1 MSRVDNEIL
10 FNQMNWR
17 YACKKFDSTKIIRE
31 ADWNILAETLRLTPS
46 SNGLQPWKFILVQQ
60 NTELREKLF
69 EAAWK
74 QPAVKDCSH
83 FLVITYKEKMDE
95 TYIERHIEHTSHITG
110 NPITNLEKYR
120 NSIIRDII
128 QGPRAATVEWWAQRQ
143 CYIAMGSLLTTAAL
157 MEIDTLPME
166 GLNLPAYDQLLE
178 IEGTGYKTIAAVA
191 CGYRSPDDKYAT
203 VKKVRFNMEDIL
215 TVK

>member
-1 MSRVDNEIL
+1 MSRVENEVL
-10 FNQMNWR
+10 FSQMNWR
-17 YACKKFDSTKIIRE
+17 YACKKFDPNKIIRE

-60 NTELREKLF
+60 NTELRQKLY

-74 QPAVKDCSH
+74 QSAVIDSSH
-83 FLVITYKEKMDE
+83 FLVITYKEKIDE
-95 TYIERHIEHTSHITG
+95 AYIERHIENTSLITG
-110 NPITNLEKYR
+110 NPIENLAKYR

-128 QGPRAATVEWWAQRQ
+128 QGPRGATVEWWAQRQ

-166 GLNLPAYDQLLE
+166 GINCAAYDQLLE
-178 IEGTGYKTIAAVA
+178 IEGSGYKTIAAIA
-191 CGYRSPDDKYAT
+191 CGYRSPEDKYAS
-203 VKKVRFNMEDIL
+203 VKKVRFDMKDVL
-215 TVK
+215 TIK